1 MQNKPMES
9 RLERVR
15 AIFAANLK
23 RCMQERNLSQS
34 DLARAI
40 WKEERTDSRGYP
52 QPVNK
57 DRISAWVNGRV
68 LPTQE
73 NLQKAAEALGVTP
86 EALLPELGVGAQA
99 PNPELSQQHYVPAG
113 LRPDLTFRMV
123 DGGVYAEIRCK
134 VSLAGWRELMTV
146 LAKYITEYE
155 DLRAAYGLSDADKN
169 SGSLPMHVRV
179 DNPGA

>member
-9 RLERVR
+9 RLERMR

-52 QPVNK
+52 QPLNK

-73 NLQKAAEALGVTP
+73 NLEKAAEALGVTP
-86 EALLPELGVGAQA
+86 EALLPEVDPAFIQGSFSRDSVVH
-99 PNPELSQQHYVPAG
+99 PVSRQHYA
-113 LRPDLTFRMV
+113 PD
-123 DGGVYAEIRCK
+123 
-134 VSLAGWRELMTV
+134 W
-146 LAKYITEYE
+146 
-155 DLRAAYGLSDADKN
+155 
-169 SGSLPMHVRV
+169 
-179 DNPGA
+179 

>member
-1 MQNKPMES
+1 MES
-9 RLERVR
+9 RLERMR
-15 AIFAANLK
+15 TIFAANLK
-23 RCMQERNLSQS
+23 QRMQELKMSQS

-52 QPVNK
+52 QPINK

-73 NLQKAAEALGVTP
+73 NLQKAAEALGVPSKT
-86 EALLPELGVGAQA
+86 LLPELEPGAV
-99 PNPELSQQHYVPAG
+99 PPSSRQHYV
-113 LRPDLTFRMV
+113 LDQPDLTFRMV

-146 LAKYITEYE
+146 LAKHITDYE
-155 DLRAAYGLSDADKN
+155 DLRKAYELPDPDKN
-169 SGSLPMHVRV
+169 SGSLPMHTRV
-179 DNPGA
+179 DARET